1 VIRARLALVVVLA
14 IGVTVGGL
22 ALERSLGVRPAAVGT
37 VSTPEALSGA
47 WFCPHGGGEGW
58 DLWVVAANPSD
69 QPSRLVLTPHGAT
82 AEVSSATLG
91 PRTHRYF
98 RVSAEE
104 LAAGT
109 VVEFFGGQVVASMVV
124 VRPDGGGLAAE
135 PCTSTAAGRW
145 YVPDGTADVKGEGA
159 SVVVMNPTAADAVV
173 DFVVTTEEELLRP
186 GPLQGVVLGPGRV
199 KGFDLNRFSLG
210 ARTIGARVTAVVG
223 RVAVAGFGLSEGGI
237 RAEIGVSQPSG
248 RWFLPGTGDGGRG
261 ELVVGAP
268 AAEVPFQARAQGSEQ
283 QAPALEQANVEAGA
297 IRTFTVSTREG
308 GLVVEAE
315 GSGRF
320 VVARRSSFG
329 GAGVEEPE
337 EAMPAGETPTPAPS
351 PSPGASPVQTT
362 EESPT
367 PGESPTATP
376 TPSPSPTA
384 ADDEPRSGRDRPD
397 PTHTVDEAS
406 TAGSPVVAAS
416 WVVPPATGPEGGP
429 ASLIIQNAGTRAI
442 RARVLLFGSSGVV
455 EAPDLAQAE
464 IPAGT
469 VAVLDLA
476 MVGEPVTALVTSA
489 GGGVVAAQ
497 AALSADAYSV
507 SLGSPGGSVL
517 TDSAP
522 GI

>member
-1 VIRARLALVVVLA
+1 VIRARLVLVVVLA
-14 IGVTVGGL
+14 VGVTVGGL

-37 VSTPEALSGA
+37 VSIPEALSGA
-47 WFCPHGGGEGW
+47 WFCPHGGAEGW
-58 DLWVVAANPSD
+58 DVWVLAANPSN
-69 QPSRLVLTPHGAT
+69 QPSRLVLSPHGAT
-82 AEVSSATLG
+82 AEVSSATLE

-98 RVSAEE
+98 KVSADE

-109 VVEFFGGQVVASMVV
+109 VVEFFGGQAVASMVV
-124 VRPDGGGLAAE
+124 ARPGGRGLAAE
-135 PCTSTAAGRW
+135 PCTSTAADRW
-145 YVPDGTADVKGEGA
+145 YVPDGTAEVEGEGA

-173 DFVVTTEEELLRP
+173 DFVLTTEDESLRP

-199 KGFDLNRFSLG
+199 KGIDLNRFSLG
-210 ARTIGARVTAVVG
+210 ARTVGARVTAAVG

-237 RAEIGVSQPSG
+237 RAQIGVSQPGG

-268 AAEVPFQARAQGSEQ
+268 ADEVPFEARAQGSERQ
-283 QAPALEQANVEAGA
+283 VPVLEQANVEAGA

-308 GLVVEAE
+308 GLVVETE
-315 GSGRF
+315 GSSRF

-329 GAGVEEPE
+329 GAGVEEPA
-337 EAMPAGETPTPAPS
+337 EAVQPGETPTPPS
-351 PSPGASPVQTT
+351 PSPDASP
-362 EESPT
+362 EESPA

-384 ADDEPRSGRDRPD
+384 ADDEPRSRRDRPE
-397 PTHTVDEAS
+397 PTDSVDEAS
-406 TAGSPVVAAS
+406 TAGSPIVSAS
-416 WVVPPATGPEGGP
+416 WVVPPATGPEGGA
-429 ASLIIQNAGTRAI
+429 ASLIIQNPGTRAI
-442 RARVLLFGSSGVV
+442 RARVLLFGSNGPV
-455 EAPDLAQAE
+455 EAPDLAETE

-476 MVGEPVTALVTSA
+476 PVGESVTALVTSA
-489 GGGVVAAQ
+489 GGGVVSAQ
-497 AALSADAYSV
+497 AALSADAYAV
-507 SLGSPGGSVL
+507 SLGSPVGSVL